1 MKGTYTTYKSW
12 LTAAKKAG
20 AVRLD
25 GDKDIAMA
33 FGADGRGV
41 AEWDGAEGYVYKVK
55 NMIDGK
61 MVFEN
66 PKGVYTTYGAWRA
79 AAKKAGAMR
88 FEGDKDIAQAFD
100 GNGRPV
106 AEWDG
111 AEGYIYKT
119 KSMIDGKM
127 IFTNP
132 ASRKEN
138 YNDFNEWEIDAFRAG
153 ATQVVRLGENLFS
166 AIKMKDGSLAK
177 LDKDG
182 FVDMRSRTG
191 QMVRSNS
198 TTVGSWYGERGEINR
213 QLVAKS
219 GKSRPYENPKESPLY
234 VKYLSLMRGEEPFM
248 MGGTKYEYVWA
259 EYPGGIKDI
268 GVYSYAGDLVYSYD
282 SFRKMM
288 NLDRTN
294 PIHSRNPKHR
304 IGISLSKNRR
314 RNPLESGATISD
326 DEDINDRASNMG

>member
-33 FGADGRGV
+33 FDAKNRGV

-55 NMIDGK
+55 SMMDGK
-61 MVFEN
+61 MIFEN
-66 PKGVYTTYGAWRA
+66 PKGVYTTYSAWRA
-79 AAKKAGAMR
+79 AAKKAGAVR

-100 GNGRPV
+100 ATGFGV

-111 AEGYIYKT
+111 AEGQIYR
-119 KSMIDGKM
+119 KSEMR
-127 IFTNP
+127 NP
-132 ASRKEN
+132 RH
-138 YNDFNEWEIDAFRAG
+138 G
-153 ATQVVRLGENLFS
+153 
-166 AIKMKDGSLAK
+166 
-177 LDKDG
+177 
-182 FVDMRSRTG
+182 
-191 QMVRSNS
+191 
-198 TTVGSWYGERGEINR
+198 
-213 QLVAKS
+213 
-219 GKSRPYENPKESPLY
+219 PKESPLY

-248 MGGTKYEYVWA
+248 MQGTKYEYVWA

-268 GVYSYAGDLVYSYD
+268 GVYSYANDLVYSYD
-282 SFRKMM
+282 SFRQMM

-294 PIHSRNPKHR
+294 PVHSRNPKQR